1 MAIITLNNNSLSSVT
16 ALPASVPVGS
26 WTKIGDTVTCSD
38 TANVDFDNLS
48 SDYQMYVVIGS
59 QIRPSVNSES
69 LRVNFG
75 TDGSTYSAIKTSTY
89 YYQYNNESD
98 NDLLTG
104 TSSGNSLGFS
114 TLDQVINS
122 SLSNHGNY
130 GKAGMFIGYFSG
142 IGQGSAY
149 ASYDIFSNV
158 WQSGNYNTSTRVCGS
173 VQGSADCMRFKFGSG
188 NIATGKITLYGVNQ

>member
-59 QIRPSVNSES
+59 QIRPSTNGES
-69 LRVNFG
+69 FRVNFG
-75 TDGSTYSAIKTSTY
+75 TDGSTYNAIKTSAVLHLH
-89 YYQYNNESD
+89 NNEGD
-98 NDLLTG
+98 TD
-104 TSSGNSLGFS
+104 TSSGVTTSNSLGYS
-114 TLDQVINS
+114 TLDQVIGVNV
-122 SLSNHGNY
+122 SNNGTY
-130 GKAGMFIGYFSG
+130 GKAGMFIGYFG
-142 IGQGSAY
+142 GVGQGS
-149 ASYDIFSNV
+149 SYGSFEITTHF
-158 WQSGNYNTSTRVCGS
+158 WNTSNYHWNDKIVGS
-173 VQGSADCMRFKFGSG
+173 IQGAADCIRFKFGSG